1 MRRSCADASRTI
13 FSILFW
19 CHTGGPRSRKSTL
32 NRIREEIRARLE
44 RWVSWEFGYE
54 IRYRGI
60 SCYATYQITIY
71 IIFFSQN
78 IPLSKHFLSLDRTRS
93 CIDCLNEICKHSM
106 NFILENIKILE
117 ERKKIREEKKKKK
130 SCLQYVYFCE
140 NDKQL
145 NWIKCIDV

>member
-1 MRRSCADASRTI
+1 MLR
-13 FSILFW
+13 
-19 CHTGGPRSRKSTL
+19 
-32 NRIREEIRARLE
+32 N
-44 RWVSWEFGYE
+44 
-54 IRYRGI
+54 I
-60 SCYATYQITIY
+60 SDHY
-71 IIFFSQN
+71 IHHI
-78 IPLSKHFLSLDRTRS
+78 FLSEHSSLKTFPFIGQNRRVLVYV
-93 CIDCLNEICKHSM
+93 DCLNEICKHSM

>member
-1 MRRSCADASRTI
+1 MKYVTAEFHATQHIRSLYTSYFSLRT
-13 FSILFW
+13 FL
-19 CHTGGPRSRKSTL
+19 
-32 NRIREEIRARLE
+32 
-44 RWVSWEFGYE
+44 
-54 IRYRGI
+54 
-60 SCYATYQITIY
+60 
-71 IIFFSQN
+71 SQN
-78 IPLSKHFLSLDRTRS
+78 ISFHWTERVLVYV
-93 CIDCLNEICKHSM
+93 DCLNEICKHSM